1 MKTDSKAWE
10 KIFQQQGK
18 VFMEPHWDIPQVI
31 QQLKGLNAGKVLDL
45 GSGTGRH
52 VIDLAR
58 NGFSV
63 YGLDNSQKGIQTTK
77 QWLQAEKLTA
87 ELVLQE
93 MTERFPWEDNFFD
106 AIVSVQVIH
115 HADIATIRKIIAEM
129 ERVLKKEGFIFVTV
143 PKLKNQATKYKQIEA
158 NTYVPL
164 DGWEKGLPH
173 HYFNPRELKDFFINF
188 EIVDIHLD
196 QINHYCMTAYKL

>member
-18 VFMEPHWDIPQVI
+18 VFMEPHWDMPKVI
-31 QQLKGLNAGKVLDL
+31 KQLKDIKAEKVLDL

-52 VIDLAR
+52 VINLAQ

-63 YGLDNSQKGIQTTK
+63 YGLDNSQEGINTTK
-77 QWLQAEKLTA
+77 QWLEAEKLNA
-87 ELVLQE
+87 NLVLQE
-93 MTERFPWEDNFFD
+93 MTEKLPWEDNYFD
-106 AIVSVQVIH
+106 AIVCVQVIH
-115 HADIATIRKIIAEM
+115 HADIATIKKIIAEM
-129 ERVLKKEGFIFVTV
+129 ERVLKKGGFIFVTV
-143 PKLKNQATKYKQIEA
+143 PKLKNQATKYKEIEP

-173 HYFNPRELKDFFINF
+173 HYFNPEELKDFFLNF
-188 EIVDIHLD
+188 DIVDIHLD
-196 QINHYCMTAYKL
+196 QISHYCMSAFKL

>member
-1 MKTDSKAWE
+1 MKADSKAWE

-31 QQLKGLNAGKVLDL
+31 QQLKGFNAGKVLDL

>member
-115 HADIATIRKIIAEM
+115 HSDIAMIRKIIAEM

>member
-1 MKTDSKAWE
+1 
-10 KIFQQQGK
+10 
-18 VFMEPHWDIPQVI
+18 
-31 QQLKGLNAGKVLDL
+31 
-45 GSGTGRH
+45 
-52 VIDLAR
+52 
-58 NGFSV
+58 
-63 YGLDNSQKGIQTTK
+63 LDNSQIGIHTTR
-77 QWLQAEKLTA
+77 QWLQTENLTA
-87 ELVLQE
+87 VLVLQE
-93 MTERFPWEDNFFD
+93 MTERFPSEDNFFD

-115 HADIATIRKIIAEM
+115 HADIATIKKIIAEM

-158 NTYVPL
+158 STYVPL

-173 HYFNPRELKDFFINF
+173 HYFNSRELKDFFINF

>member
-18 VFMEPHWDIPQVI
+18 VFMEPHWDMPKVI
-31 QQLKGLNAGKVLDL
+31 KQLKDIKAEKVLDL

-52 VIDLAR
+52 VINLAQ

-63 YGLDNSQKGIQTTK
+63 YGLDNSQEGINTTK
-77 QWLQAEKLTA
+77 QWLEAEKLNA
-87 ELVLQE
+87 NLVLQE
-93 MTERFPWEDNFFD
+93 MTEKLPWEDNYFD
-106 AIVSVQVIH
+106 AIVCVQVIH
-115 HADIATIRKIIAEM
+115 HADIATIKKIIAEM
-129 ERVLKKEGFIFVTV
+129 ERVLKKDGFIFVTV
-143 PKLKNQATKYKQIEA
+143 PKLKNQATKYKEIEP

-173 HYFNPRELKDFFINF
+173 HYFNPEELKDFFLNF
-188 EIVDIHLD
+188 DIVDIHLD
-196 QINHYCMTAYKL
+196 QISHYCMSAFKL